1 MAIKSGTLVWLKS
14 GGPKMTV
21 KHYDDKGW
29 ICTWFLN
36 FEAKEHTFNEN
47 QLTEEDPD
55 R

>member
-1 MAIKSGTLVWLKS
+1 MAIQSGTLVWLKS

-21 KHYDDKGW
+21 KSHQSNGW

-36 FEAKEHTFNEN
+36 LEPKEHVFNEN
-47 QLTEEDPD
+47 QLVEEEPG